1 MEKNLTSALSLCRST
16 SHYDGVR
23 NALGP
28 LEEQLRASLSKISS
42 LVIKI
47 NLVITRTPAYD
58 RGVPLATTPLQAI
71 VSFIDFISPFYKGK
85 IILAEE
91 AAWGDT
97 KEGFRMYG
105 FSKLARENEQI
116 ELLDLKEDEV
126 IHKRITYT
134 EGELELPF
142 SKTMLEAPLLVSI
155 ARPKTP
161 CSVVMTAG
169 IKNVL
174 VGAIHGYSMRRKIHR
189 GKAIHRIMACIAEL
203 VFPDIVVIDGTVGM
217 VSGGPVRGKE
227 INSGWTLSSFDA
239 LAADSLAAYLMGFDI
254 NDVGYLSL
262 LREKGFGLSCPYD
275 EIEITGEQPKDL
287 VTPFKPHSN
296 FKKTRMW
303 K

>member
-1 MEKNLTSALSLCRST
+1 MKAVLSLCRSS

-23 NALGP
+23 DALGP
-28 LEEQLRASLSKISS
+28 LKDELKESLSKISS

-58 RGVPLATTPLQAI
+58 RGVPLATTPLRAI

-85 IILAEE
+85 IIVAEE

-105 FSKLARENEQI
+105 FSELARENEQI
-116 ELLDLKEDEV
+116 ELLDLQDDEV
-126 IHKRITYT
+126 IQKRITYA
-134 EGELELPF
+134 EGELELPL

-155 ARPKTP
+155 TRPKTH

-169 IKNVL
+169 IKNVV
-174 VGAIHGYSMRRKIHR
+174 VGAIHGYSTRRKIHR
-189 GKAIHRIMACIAEL
+189 GKAIHHIMACIADL
-203 VFPDIVVIDGTVGM
+203 VFPDLVVIDGTVGM
-217 VSGGPVRGKE
+217 ESGGPVRGKE
-227 INSGWTLSSFDA
+227 IKSGWTLSSFDA
-239 LAADSLAAYLMGFDI
+239 LAADSLAAYLMGFDV

-262 LREKGFGLSCPYD
+262 LIDKGLGLSYPHD
-275 EIEITGEQPKDL
+275 EIEIAGEQPGDL
-287 VTPFKPHSN
+287 VTPFKPHGN

-303 K
+303 R